1 MFSTPRILQNPV
13 SLNFES
19 LSENLR
25 QTLRPVITV
34 PTDLEQRLRGGY
46 KVDYQ
51 KGTKLIT
58 LYRNLLAAIVYEQGG
73 VSIEEVLVLYDLAI
87 KMEEKR
93 VRDGA
98 FSEKYGLWLITTF
111 QFMDKLQP
119 KVFPFLCPIGLRE
132 QGEHFLTPYLPSRQ
146 AYFGWKRNPVRT
158 TPARI
163 LLRNPLAPPPK
174 IAPKRF
180 LGVGYRDK
188 GSRRDPAHDG
198 SPSWQEVANS
208 EKMRTISS
216 GSSMRNHWAEGINP
230 FLKFPEEKG
239 KR

>member
-1 MFSTPRILQNPV
+1 
-13 SLNFES
+13 
-19 LSENLR
+19 
-25 QTLRPVITV
+25 
-34 PTDLEQRLRGGY
+34 
-46 KVDYQ
+46 VDYQ

-73 VSIEEVLVLYDLAI
+73 VSIEEILVLYDLAL

-93 VRDGA
+93 DKDQA
-98 FSEKYGLWLITTF
+98 FSEKYGNWLITSF
-111 QFMDKLQP
+111 QFLDKLGP
-119 KVFPFLCPIGLRE
+119 KVFPFHCPESLRV
-132 QGEHFLTPYLPSRQ
+132 QGEHFLMPYLPSRQ

-188 GSRRDPAHDG
+188 GSRRDPAQDG

-208 EKMRTISS
+208 EKMRALSDNSTESY
-216 GSSMRNHWAEGINP
+216 WAEGIDP
-230 FLKFPEEKG
+230 FIKTSEEKG
-239 KR
+239 

>member
-1 MFSTPRILQNPV
+1 MFSTPRILQSPERA
-13 SLNFES
+13 NFES

-34 PTDLEQRLRGGY
+34 PTDLESRLRGGY

-73 VSIEEVLVLYDLAI
+73 VSIEEILVLYDLAL

-93 VRDGA
+93 EKDPA
-98 FSEKYGLWLITTF
+98 FSEKYGSWLITTF
-111 QFMDKLQP
+111 QFLDKLGP
-119 KVFPFLCPIGLRE
+119 KVFPFHCPESLRV
-132 QGEHFLTPYLPSRQ
+132 QGEHFLIPYLPSRQ

-174 IAPKRF
+174 IAAKRF

-188 GSRRDPAHDG
+188 GSRRDPAKDG
-198 SPSWQEVANS
+198 SPSWQDVASS
-208 EKMRTISS
+208 EKMRAISS
-216 GSSMRNHWAEGINP
+216 GTSNGNHWAEGIDP
-230 FLKFPEEKG
+230 FVIFPGE
-239 KR
+239 